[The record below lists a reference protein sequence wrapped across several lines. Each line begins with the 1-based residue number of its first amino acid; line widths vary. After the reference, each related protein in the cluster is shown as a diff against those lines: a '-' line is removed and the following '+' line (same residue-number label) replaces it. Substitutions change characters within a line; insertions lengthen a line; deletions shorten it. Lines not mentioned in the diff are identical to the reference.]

1 MKISDD
7 EPRGERLIRALAVA
21 AGCAIVVAFA
31 LATIKLI
38 VWLQASASSVNTVD
52 AVVAAFA
59 LCGLVIAGLVARYIF
74 ERGSE
79 GARRVCALLTE
90 TAPGKIFGGLVGLL
104 LAIASIS
111 TLTTADGWGSWV
123 VSILSMMFWA
133 AVGLR
138 ELRNGCRQWTSQ
150 GEALRNGPAIERIP
164 E

>member
-7 EPRGERLIRALAVA
+7 APRGERLIRALAVA
-21 AGCAIVVAFA
+21 GGCAIVVAFV

-38 VWLQASASSVNTVD
+38 GWLQASASSVSTLDV
-52 AVVAAFA
+52 VVAVFA
-59 LCGLVIAGLVARYIF
+59 LCGLVIVGLVARYIF
-74 ERGSE
+74 ERGSD
-79 GARRVCALLTE
+79 GARRVCALLTL
-90 TAPGKIFGGLVGLL
+90 TAPGQIFGGLVGLV

-123 VSILSMMFWA
+123 VSILSMVFWA

-138 ELRNGCRQWTSQ
+138 GLRNGCRQWTSQ

>member
-79 GARRVCALLTE
+79 GARRVCALLTD
-90 TAPGKIFGGLVGLL
+90 TAPGVVVLGGRVGFG
-104 LAIASIS
+104 LA
-111 TLTTADGWGSWV
+111 GERGC
-123 VSILSMMFWA
+123 WA
-133 AVGLR
+133 GR
-138 ELRNGCRQWTSQ
+138 
-150 GEALRNGPAIERIP
+150 
-164 E
+164 